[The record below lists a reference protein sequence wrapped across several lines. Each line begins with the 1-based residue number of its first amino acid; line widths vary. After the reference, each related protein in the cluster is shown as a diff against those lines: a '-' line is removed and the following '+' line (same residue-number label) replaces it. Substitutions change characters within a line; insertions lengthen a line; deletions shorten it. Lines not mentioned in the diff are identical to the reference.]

1 MICPRST
8 VVATSSRASFSSVT
22 ATPRIRRETRSI
34 AGRTPFNRISAPLK
48 EVPFRPLLWIH
59 LAPWH
64 PCHGAFAWAP
74 LCLPSMVGA
83 KMDATFKA
91 TAIAHTKPTAN
102 GNSGELTLS
111 DATGRKL
118 TIDIGDGLA
127 RDLLSA
133 LQHLVE
139 RPSRTGPAATK
150 MP

>member
-1 MICPRST
+1 
-8 VVATSSRASFSSVT
+8 
-22 ATPRIRRETRSI
+22 
-34 AGRTPFNRISAPLK
+34 
-48 EVPFRPLLWIH
+48 
-59 LAPWH
+59 
-64 PCHGAFAWAP
+64 
-74 LCLPSMVGA
+74 MVGA
-83 KMDATFKA
+83 KMDAIFKA

-150 MP
+150 MPKGFAVGTARYEPVVLVRFENDTPYGLHAADAAELGRALVEHAESVEFEGVPARQ